1 MADARKI
8 VTEAIEGEKESLR
21 GIGQELWANPELGF
35 KEVIAHRVLTD
46 YLESKGFTVDRG
58 YCDIKTAFRARYVT
72 IRDLFTLFP
81 LGLDQVHLT
90 FVSYVNTMLYQ
101 R

>member
-8 VTEAIEGEKESLR
+8 VTEAIEGEKEGLR

-72 IRDLFTLFP
+72 TIDLFKTAIL
-81 LGLDQVHLT
+81 H
-90 FVSYVNTMLYQ
+90 
-101 R
+101 